1 MAENQSL
8 IHLSRIGSDA
18 CSPRPAGSGQ
28 SFLERLPTEVHLMIF
43 DRSNGASRHALVQ
56 VSSKLRSAGWNYRLR
71 HIKLKDT
78 LEFLEADLLMMTSH
92 PSLEVVRTK
101 TTSLNIVITNTQH
114 REGAARPKAFNT
126 QEAVRQ
132 LTSLVVLVSKM
143 KQLRS
148 LKIRVDRREIDESLW
163 KGFQEAVCFSFE
175 ALGNRIRCKKVRV
188 VLLRGFTTPRVM
200 DILACFPNV
209 QRVQLDSLCLEY
221 AQPYPH
227 RPLCFKGLQSLM
239 VDFSPRS
246 MGSVGQFFV
255 AAHLFPNVKSLVI
268 GCSRWSNQSH
278 EMEFQAYL
286 LSPGSEHLQE
296 ARHAKT
302 RKYITILRHMGLWKK
317 LS

>member
-175 ALGNRIRCKKVRV
+175 ALGNRIRCKK
-188 VLLRGFTTPRVM
+188 
-200 DILACFPNV
+200 
-209 QRVQLDSLCLEY
+209 LDSLCLEY